1 MPYFIYQISEHRKLE
16 HLDTKE
22 KYRDARDL
30 VRRLRA
36 ENSHIAPENIRMIFA
51 KRPAEAEK
59 LLSAPRDERVIGED

>member
-1 MPYFIYQISEHRKLE
+1 MPYFIYQISEPRKLE

-30 VRRLRA
+30 VRHLRT

-51 KRPAEAEK
+51 KNHAEAEK